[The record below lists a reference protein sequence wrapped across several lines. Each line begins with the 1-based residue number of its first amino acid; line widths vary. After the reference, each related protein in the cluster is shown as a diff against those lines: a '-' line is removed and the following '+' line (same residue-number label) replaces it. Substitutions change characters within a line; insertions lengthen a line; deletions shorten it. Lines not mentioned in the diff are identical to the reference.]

1 MARIYFDP
9 DKDELV
15 STRKLTAK
23 ERAALQRML
32 DEDDDFD
39 DDDVS
44 QDREIARIRAESA
57 RRRAE
62 IDEEMLRR
70 MDDLE
75 DAIRENT
82 EAVQMNGYA
91 AQERHDR
98 DLGAAA
104 TIAGGILGYKLTSD
118 LIDGFVDAIN
128 PFSSGC
134 ECKKKKWF

>member
-9 DKDELV
+9 DEDELV

-23 ERAALQRML
+23 ERAAIQRML
-32 DEDDDFD
+32 DEDDEFAD
-39 DDDVS
+39 DDFNDGEV
-44 QDREIARIRAESA
+44 ARIHAESL

-62 IDEEMLRR
+62 IDAEMLCR

-82 EAVQMNGYA
+82 EAVQMNGLA
-91 AQERHDR
+91 AQDRYNHDL
-98 DLGAAA
+98 DTAA
-104 TIAGGILGYKLTSD
+104 TIAGGIIGFKAATG
-118 LIDGFVDAIN
+118 LIDGFFDAIN

-134 ECKKKKWF
+134 DCKKKKWF